1 MEKKIKND
9 ERWRERVQKFERIR
23 VGDILANDRN
33 AKNHPKKQNDA
44 VSQSLDAIGKAGTLM
59 AYYSARNGGNLT
71 LWDGHA
77 RQGLNQNEI
86 WWVAI
91 TDLTD
96 AEADQM
102 LLTYDPIAAMAEW
115 DKELLSQLLDANDTL
130 GGDLA
135 ALADN
140 IAAGSGLFGDTD
152 YSKKNNEID
161 IESISDLV
169 VLELRFKLDDY
180 LFVKKALGENAEDS
194 IIKILKNV

>member
-44 VSQSLDAIGKAGTLM
+44 VSQSLDTIGKAGTLM

-130 GGDLA
+130 SGDLA

-161 IESISDLV
+161 VKSLSDLV
-169 VLELRFKLDDY
+169 VLELRFSLDDY
-180 LFVKKALGENAEDS
+180 LFVKKALGENAEAS

>member
-44 VSQSLDAIGKAGTLM
+44 VSQSLDTIGKAGTLM

-152 YSKKNNEID
+152 
-161 IESISDLV
+161 
-169 VLELRFKLDDY
+169 
-180 LFVKKALGENAEDS
+180 
-194 IIKILKNV
+194 

>member
-44 VSQSLDAIGKAGTLM
+44 VSQSLDTIGKAGTLM

-115 DKELLSQLLDANDTL
+115 DKELLERLIDANDTL